1 MIESAVVSI
10 SSTSVSF
17 FSCIFTLFNSF
28 CLSGVK
34 NSIPDA
40 TDDGVPVMLPA
51 RDVEAPPCFF
61 LVCWGLVVLPLCC
74 FCFFDLALLVEGVA
88 DPAPLLPA
96 SAFALSLVVFF
107 LFGMV
112 LKRIGNDG
120 RDGGTS
126 ADCSGTCR
134 DDGWERI
141 RFGGTGLDVGG
152 EIDD

>member
-1 MIESAVVSI
+1 
-10 SSTSVSF
+10 
-17 FSCIFTLFNSF
+17 
-28 CLSGVK
+28 
-34 NSIPDA
+34 
-40 TDDGVPVMLPA
+40 MLPA
-51 RDVEAPPCFF
+51 RDVEAPPRFF
-61 LVCWGLVVLPLCC
+61 LVFSGVVVFQLCC
-74 FCFFDLALLVEGVA
+74 FCFFDLALLVESVA
-88 DPAPLLPA
+88 DPSPLLPA
-96 SAFALSLVVFF
+96 SAFALSLVGFF

-152 EIDD
+152 EIDDRRRDGVFLAMRRWLYRRCKLEVSVIRWRRDDGSRRGGK